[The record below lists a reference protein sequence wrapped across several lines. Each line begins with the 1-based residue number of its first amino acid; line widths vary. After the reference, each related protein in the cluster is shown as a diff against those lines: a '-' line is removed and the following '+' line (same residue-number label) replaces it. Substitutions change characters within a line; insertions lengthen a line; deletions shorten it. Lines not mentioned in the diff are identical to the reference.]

1 MKILTPLFTALII
14 VGTFIKV
21 PIPPVPITLQTLFVF
36 LIGLLLPTKAALASV
51 FLYYFL
57 GIIGLPVF
65 SAGGGLAVFTGP
77 TGGYMWG
84 WTLAVLAASLIMK
97 GDDRQN
103 IVKNVLVTLLMEV
116 LLYIPGLLWL
126 GYSRHLSFA
135 ATISGGL
142 TPFIVGDVIKIAVA
156 AVAAKP
162 LYPQVAKLL
171 EKKEE

>member
-36 LIGLLLPTKAALASV
+36 LIGLLLPVKAALASV
-51 FLYYFL
+51 LLYFIL

-65 SAGGGLAVFTGP
+65 AAGGGLAIFLGP

-84 WTLAVLAASLIMK
+84 WVLAVLIASLILK
-97 GDDRQN
+97 GDDRQS
-103 IVKNVLVTLLMEV
+103 IVKNLLVTILMEV

-126 GYSRHLSFA
+126 GYSRHLSLA

-142 TPFIVGDVIKIAVA
+142 TPFLIGDALKIVVA
-156 AVAAKP
+156 AAAAKP
-162 LYPQVAKLL
+162 LYPQLSRLL